1 MKDYELPQCEN
12 CKWSLGIEQVRKS
25 LVIGNKLFCDKCRPT
40 KRAPDVKPRRAVK
53 AKTRKASRG

>member
-40 KRAPDVKPRRAVK
+40 KRAPDA
-53 AKTRKASRG
+53 RKSGHKKYLQIKKVL